1 MGDQLRP
8 NEDKQIVTLGRV
20 LQTLRE
26 EDNIDVLIE
35 TTVSYLQTELNYSLI
50 WIGFYDRLDHRILG
64 KGGITPTGT
73 SGFLKQRFFLNPGD
87 LLEQVVIQ
95 QRPIGVPDLQA
106 ETRAGEWRK
115 VAQNYNI
122 RGTLIYPI
130 RYRDRCFGVALLG
143 QEAWGISPRAEEKAR
158 LSMLLGGLA
167 AALNQIEIDWQHQQ
181 AKRPD
186 EPLLALLNELR
197 TLPTMWQRLDVVVSQ
212 THEFVKPTRTNIY
225 WFEPEKRYFWR
236 RVGNRT
242 TSSIGGKDSAAGITV
257 QEAGGFYKAMV
268 GDQVVSIGEAHS
280 SLKADVTSRLLQ
292 RLGARS
298 LLAAPILLQ
307 DELLGFLAVEGND
320 PRIWQEQEKNFVRG
334 AAQLVALIAP
344 IERMEAAIEQT
355 KQDQILTAE
364 LARAIASEQDWHAT
378 LKTCAENLS
387 HRLQQARFLVL
398 LFDSDSGRFEIC
410 YQNHPANR
418 QPLGTV
424 LRHGK
429 ESHSSPLDRDSGAI
443 AHYLPVLSEVDW
455 QFLSSNPSVEIEDLT
470 ADLKL
475 VNWRE
480 GLLEAGVRSLLISH
494 TSSEGQIE
502 GLLAF
507 GYETPRTWTHAEREL
522 IRVVSQQIGLI
533 VHQWQLQR
541 QVFSQQKIFQSLQ
554 WGISTLA
561 SAQPLLST
569 QVISDTAFEL
579 STYERTVL
587 QPIAEMLSCPLV
599 ALVAWSPGEQVGR
612 IVAGVIGNQQFTINL
627 NAVVPIDKDQLIRA
641 ALAEENLVVKR
652 VDQLSP
658 ETRQWLIGPGIGEI
672 LVMAL
677 RTAPEYEPTGIVI
690 AADKP
695 GRRWSELALPA
706 FGLLVTQLAWF
717 RRYLMLANHLQS
729 QRQELE
735 SLNWYKH
742 RCMEDFHRCVEGG
755 VKVLSQLDS
764 KEAEILQTRVRQ
776 ICQQLGNYLNA
787 IATLLSDERWK
798 MRSIKDFRE
807 HPRETISVPTLLK
820 RALERIDPMLKERR
834 LWTQLHEVRSEQ
846 NQKLPISFTGELF
859 KIELVLYEV
868 LTAACDRAPEGGKI
882 DIWYRIVGKG
892 TSGNMASG
900 DLSEPMLNPVLELS
914 ITDNGAIDP
923 QLIAELRQRPWD
935 ELAPSTLDQ
944 PPGLQLRICQS
955 LVQQIGGKLK
965 LYQVEDGRILSRL
978 LLPLIVANG

>member
-1 MGDQLRP
+1 MGQQPRP
-8 NEDKQIVTLGRV
+8 NDDKQIVSLGRV

-26 EDNIDVLIE
+26 EDNVDVLIE
-35 TTVSYLQTELNYSLI
+35 TTVNYLQTELNYSLI

-64 KGGITPTGT
+64 KGGITPTGG

-95 QRPIGVPDLQA
+95 QRPIGVPDLQE

-115 VAQNYNI
+115 AAQTFNI
-122 RGTLIYPI
+122 RGTLIYPL

-143 QEAWGISPRAEEKAR
+143 QPGWGISPRPDEKAR
-158 LSMLLGGLA
+158 LSMLLGGMA
-167 AALNQIEIDWQHQQ
+167 AALNQIESDWQHQQ
-181 AKRPD
+181 TKRPD

-197 TLPTMWQRLDVVVSQ
+197 TLPTMWQRLEVLVSQ
-212 THEFVKPTRTNIY
+212 THAFVKPTRTNIY

-292 RLGARS
+292 RLGVRS

-344 IERMEAAIEQT
+344 IERMEATIEQT
-355 KQDQILTAE
+355 KQDQVLTAE
-364 LARAIASEQDWHAT
+364 LARAIASEQDWLSS
-378 LKTCAENLS
+378 LKTCADNLS

-398 LFDSDSGRFEIC
+398 LFDSESGKFEIC

-418 QPLGTV
+418 QPLGAS

-429 ESHSSPLDRDSGAI
+429 EIHSAPPNQDSGA
-443 AHYLPVLSEVDW
+443 AHYFLPALNEVDW
-455 QFLSSNPSVEIEDLT
+455 QFLSNNESVEIEDLS

-480 GLLEAGVRSLLISH
+480 GLLEAGVRSLLISR
-494 TSSEGQIE
+494 TSSQGSIE

-522 IRVVSQQIGLI
+522 IRVVTQQIGLI

-541 QVFSQQKIFQSLQ
+541 QVSSQQKIFQSLQ
-554 WGISTLA
+554 WGLSTLA
-561 SAQPLLST
+561 SGQPLLST
-569 QVISDTAFEL
+569 QVTSDTKLEIRN
-579 STYERTVL
+579 YEGTVV
-587 QPIAEMLSCPLV
+587 QSIAQMLACPLV
-599 ALVAWSPGEQVGR
+599 ALVAWSPGEHLGQ
-612 IVAGVIGNQQFTINL
+612 IVASVIGNQQFAVNL
-627 NAVVPIDKDQLIRA
+627 NAVVPINTDQLIQA
-641 ALAEENLVVKR
+641 ALAEDSLVTKR
-652 VDQLSP
+652 VDRLSP
-658 ETRQWLIGPGIGEI
+658 ATKQWLVGSGIGEI

-677 RTAPEYEPTGIVI
+677 RTAPEYEPTGVVVV
-690 AADKP
+690 ADKP
-695 GRRWSELALPA
+695 GRRWSEMALPA

-717 RRYLMLANHLQS
+717 RRYLMLTHHLQS

-735 SLNWYKH
+735 RLNWYKH
-742 RCMEDFHRCVEGG
+742 RCMEDFHRCVEAG

-776 ICQQLGNYLNA
+776 ICQQLGNSVSA
-787 IATLLSDERWK
+787 IARLLSTEQWK
-798 MRSIKDFRE
+798 MRSINDLRE
-807 HPRETISVPTLLK
+807 NPRETISLATLFK
-820 RALERIDPMLKERR
+820 RALERIDPLLKERR
-834 LWTQLHEVRSEQ
+834 LWSQLHEVRSEH
-846 NQKLPISFTGELF
+846 NQKIPISFSGELF
-859 KIELVLYEV
+859 KIELIIYEV
-868 LTAACDRAPEGGKI
+868 LTAAGDRAPQGGKI
-882 DIWYRIVGKG
+882 DIWYRIVGQG
-892 TSGNMASG
+892 TSGNTASG
-900 DLSEPMLNPVLELS
+900 DLSEPMFNPLLELS
-914 ITDNGAIDP
+914 ITDSGVIDP

-935 ELAPSTLDQ
+935 ELVPSTLDQ
-944 PPGLQLRICQS
+944 PPGLHLQICQS
-955 LVQQIGGKLK
+955 LVQQMGGKLK
-965 LYQVEDGRILSRL
+965 LYQVEDGRILTRL
-978 LLPLIVANG
+978 LLPLIMDNG

>member
-1 MGDQLRP
+1 MGQQPRP

-20 LQTLRE
+20 LQILRE
-26 EDNIDVLIE
+26 EDNVDVLIE
-35 TTVSYLQTELNYSLI
+35 TTVNYLQTEINYSLI

-64 KGGITPTGT
+64 KGGITPTGG

-95 QRPIGVPDLQA
+95 QRPIGVPDLQT

-115 VAQNYNI
+115 AAQTFNI

-143 QEAWGISPRAEEKAR
+143 QEGWGISPRPDEKAR

-181 AKRPD
+181 TKRPD

-197 TLPTMWQRLDVVVSQ
+197 TLPTMWQRLEAVIAQ
-212 THEFVKPTRTNIY
+212 THAFVKPTRTNIY

-242 TSSIGGKDSAAGITV
+242 TSSMGGKDSAAGITV

-268 GDQVVSIGEAHS
+268 GDQIVSIGEAHS

-292 RLGARS
+292 RLGVRS

-320 PRIWQEQEKNFVRG
+320 PRIWQEQEKSFVRG

-344 IERMEAAIEQT
+344 IERMEATIEQT

-364 LARAIASEQDWHAT
+364 LARAISSEQDWQAA
-378 LKTCAENLS
+378 LKTCADNLS
-387 HRLQQARFLVL
+387 QRLQQVRFLVL
-398 LFDSDSGRFEIC
+398 LFDSDSGKFEIG

-418 QPLGTV
+418 QPLGAS

-429 ESHSSPLDRDSGAI
+429 ETNSSPLNQDSSAMN
-443 AHYLPVLSEVDW
+443 HYLPALSEVDW
-455 QFLSSNPSVEIEDLT
+455 QFLSNTEWAEIEDLT

-475 VNWRE
+475 LTWRE
-480 GLLEAGVRSLLISH
+480 GLLEAGVRSLLISR
-494 TSSEGQIE
+494 TSAEGNLE

-541 QVFSQQKIFQSLQ
+541 QVLSQQKIFQSLQ
-554 WGISTLA
+554 WGLSTLA
-561 SAQPLLST
+561 SAQPLLPIPVT
-569 QVISDTAFEL
+569 SDAESEL
-579 STYERTVL
+579 RTYERTVL

-599 ALVAWSPGEQVGR
+599 ALVGWSPGEQVGR
-612 IVAGVIGNQQFTINL
+612 IVAGVVANQQFAVNL
-627 NAVVPIDKDQLIRA
+627 NAVVPLHTDQLIQA
-641 ALAEENLVVKR
+641 ALAEDNLVAKR
-652 VDQLSP
+652 VDELSP
-658 ETRQWLIGPGIGEI
+658 ETRQWLIGSGIGEI
-672 LVMAL
+672 LVMVL
-677 RTAPEYEPTGIVI
+677 RTAPEYEPTGLVV

-695 GRRWSELALPA
+695 GRRWSEIALPA

-735 SLNWYKH
+735 RLNWYKH
-742 RCMEDFHRCVEGG
+742 TCMEDFHRCVEAG
-755 VKVLSQLDS
+755 VKLLSQLDS
-764 KEAEILQTRVRQ
+764 KESEILQTRVRQ
-776 ICQQLGNYLNA
+776 ISQQLGNSLTA
-787 IATLLSDERWK
+787 IARLLSTEQWK
-798 MRSIKDFRE
+798 MRSINDLRE
-807 HPRETISVPTLLK
+807 NPRETISLTSLLK
-820 RALERIDPMLKERR
+820 RALERIEPLLKERR
-834 LWTQLHEVRSEQ
+834 LWSQVHEVRSEH
-846 NQKLPISFTGELF
+846 NQKLPISFSGELF
-859 KIELVLYEV
+859 KIELILYEV
-868 LTAACDRAPEGGKI
+868 LSAACYRAPQGGRI

-892 TSGNMASG
+892 TSGNTTSG
-900 DLSEPMLNPVLELS
+900 DLSEPTLNPLLELS
-914 ITDNGAIDP
+914 ITDNGVIDS

-935 ELAPSTLDQ
+935 ELARSTLEQ
-944 PPGLQLRICQS
+944 PPGLHLRICQS

-978 LLPLIVANG
+978 LLPLIVADG

>member
-1 MGDQLRP
+1 MGDQPKP

-26 EDNIDVLIE
+26 EDNVDVLIE

-95 QRPIGVPDLQA
+95 QRPIGVPDLQE

-143 QEAWGISPRAEEKAR
+143 QEGWGISPRAEEKAR

-167 AALNQIEIDWQHQQ
+167 AALNQIEMDWQHQQ
-181 AKRPD
+181 TKRPD

-197 TLPTMWQRLDVVVSQ
+197 TLPTMWQRLEVVVSQ
-212 THEFVKPTRTNIY
+212 THDFVKPTRTNIY

-292 RLGARS
+292 RLGVRS

-344 IERMEAAIEQT
+344 IERMEATIEQT

-364 LARAIASEQDWHAT
+364 LARAIASEQDWLSS
-378 LKTCAENLS
+378 LKTCADNLS

-398 LFDSDSGRFEIC
+398 LFDSDSGKFEIC

-418 QPLGTV
+418 QPLGAS

-429 ESHSSPLDRDSGAI
+429 ESHSSPLNQDSGAI
-443 AHYLPVLSEVDW
+443 AHYLPALNEVDW
-455 QFLSSNPSVEIEDLT
+455 QFLSNTESLEIEDLT

-475 VNWRE
+475 VSWRE
-480 GLLEAGVRSLLISH
+480 GLLEAGVRSLLISR

-533 VHQWQLQR
+533 IHQWQLQR
-541 QVFSQQKIFQSLQ
+541 QVLSQQKIFQSLQ

-561 SAQPLLST
+561 SAQPLLPA
-569 QVISDTAFEL
+569 QVTPDTSLEIR
-579 STYERTVL
+579 TYEQTVL
-587 QPIAEMLSCPLV
+587 QPIAQMLACPLV
-599 ALVAWSPGEQVGR
+599 ALVTWSPGEPLGR
-612 IVAGVIGNQQFTINL
+612 IVASVIANQQFAVNL
-627 NAVVPIDKDQLIRA
+627 NAVVPIDTDGLIQA
-641 ALAEENLVVKR
+641 ALAEDSLVTKG
-652 VDQLSP
+652 VDRLSP
-658 ETRQWLIGPGIGEI
+658 NTREWLIGSGIGEV

-677 RTAPEYEPTGIVI
+677 RTAPEYETTGVVV

-695 GRRWSELALPA
+695 GRRWSEMALPA

-717 RRYLMLANHLQS
+717 RRYLMLAHHLQS

-735 SLNWYKH
+735 RLNWYKH
-742 RCMEDFHRCVEGG
+742 RCMEDFHRCLEAG
-755 VKVLSQLDS
+755 VKMLSQLDS

-776 ICQQLGNYLNA
+776 IGQQLGNSLSA
-787 IATLLSDERWK
+787 IARLLSTEEWK
-798 MRSIKDFRE
+798 MRSISDLRE
-807 HPRETISVPTLLK
+807 NTRETISVPTLLK
-820 RALERIDPMLKERR
+820 RALERIEPLLKQRR
-834 LWTQLHEVRSEQ
+834 LWSQLHEVKSEH
-846 NQKLPISFTGELF
+846 NQKIPISFSGELF
-859 KIELVLYEV
+859 KIELILYEV
-868 LTAACDRAPEGGKI
+868 LSAACDRAPEGGKI

-892 TSGNMASG
+892 TSGNTTSG
-900 DLSEPMLNPVLELS
+900 DLSEPMLNPLLELS
-914 ITDNGAIDP
+914 ITDNGVIDP

-978 LLPLIVANG
+978 LLPLIIANS

>member
-1 MGDQLRP
+1 MGEQPIP

-26 EDNIDVLIE
+26 EDNVDVLIE

-64 KGGITPTGT
+64 KGGITPTGG
-73 SGFLKQRFFLNPGD
+73 SGFLNQRFFLNPGD

-95 QRPIGVPDLQA
+95 QRPIGVPDLQE

-115 VAQNYNI
+115 AAQTFNI

-130 RYRDRCFGVALLG
+130 RYRDRCFGLALLG
-143 QEAWGISPRAEEKAR
+143 QEGWGISPRADEKAR
-158 LSMLLGGLA
+158 LSILLGGLA
-167 AALNQIEIDWQHQQ
+167 AALNQIETDWQHQQ

-197 TLPTMWQRLDVVVSQ
+197 TLPTMWQRLEVVVSQ
-212 THEFVKPTRTNIY
+212 THAFVKPTRTNIY

-268 GDQVVSIGEAHS
+268 RDQVVSIGEAHS
-280 SLKADVTSRLLQ
+280 SLKADLTSRLLQ
-292 RLGARS
+292 RLGVRS

-320 PRIWQEQEKNFVRG
+320 PRIWQEQEKSFVRG

-344 IERMEAAIEQT
+344 IERMEATIEQT

-364 LARAIASEQDWHAT
+364 LARAIASEQDWQAT
-378 LKTCAENLS
+378 LKTCADNLS

-398 LFDSDSGRFEIC
+398 LFDSESGKFEIC

-418 QPLGTV
+418 QPLGAS

-429 ESHSSPLDRDSGAI
+429 ESHSSPLKEDSSGI
-443 AHYLPVLSEVDW
+443 AHYLPALNEVDW
-455 QFLSSNPSVEIEDLT
+455 QFVSSTESVEIEDLT

-475 VNWRE
+475 TSWRE
-480 GLLEAGVRSLLISH
+480 GLLEAGVRSLLISR
-494 TSSEGQIE
+494 TSSEGHLE

-522 IRVVSQQIGLI
+522 IRVVAQQIGLI

-541 QVFSQQKIFQSLQ
+541 QVLSQQKIFQSLQ
-554 WGISTLA
+554 WGLSTLA
-561 SAQPLLST
+561 SAQPLLPT
-569 QVISDTAFEL
+569 QVTPDTNLEIR
-579 STYERTVL
+579 TYEGTVL
-587 QPIAEMLSCPLV
+587 QPIAQMLACPLV

-612 IVAGVIGNQQFTINL
+612 IVAGVIANQQFAVNL
-627 NAVVPIDKDQLIRA
+627 NAVVPIDTDKLIQA
-641 ALAEENLVVKR
+641 ALVEDSLVIKR

-658 ETRQWLIGPGIGEI
+658 DTRQWLIGSGIGEI

-677 RTAPEYEPTGIVI
+677 RTAPEYEPTGVVVV
-690 AADKP
+690 ADKP
-695 GRRWSELALPA
+695 GRRWSEMALPA

-717 RRYLMLANHLQS
+717 RRYLMLAHHLQS

-735 SLNWYKH
+735 RLNWYKH
-742 RCMEDFHRCVEGG
+742 RSMEDFHRCLEAG

-764 KEAEILQTRVRQ
+764 KEPEILQTRVRQ
-776 ICQQLGNYLNA
+776 ICQQLSNSLLAMGH
-787 IATLLSDERWK
+787 LLSTEEWK
-798 MRSIKDFRE
+798 MRSIKDLGE
-807 HPRETISVPTLLK
+807 LSKETISLTTLLK
-820 RALERIDPMLKERR
+820 RALERIDPLLKERR
-834 LWTQLHEVRSEQ
+834 LWSQLHEIRSEH
-846 NQKLPISFTGELF
+846 NQKIPISFSGELF
-859 KIELVLYEV
+859 KIELILYEV
-868 LTAACDRAPEGGKI
+868 LSAAGDRAPQGGKI

-892 TSGNMASG
+892 KSGNMAIG
-900 DLSEPMLNPVLELS
+900 DLSEPMLNPLLELS
-914 ITDNGAIDP
+914 ITDNGVIDP
-923 QLIAELRQRPWD
+923 QLIAEFRQRPWD
-935 ELAPSTLDQ
+935 ELAPSSLNQ

-965 LYQVEDGRILSRL
+965 LYQVEDGRILTRL